1 MDPDLVD
8 KVKAEMEYLD
18 EMIKGESLS
27 IQKLNNQITK
37 FRKLDFV
44 ARDVHKEKMM
54 VAIEEELM
62 RLKSKISDLQ
72 DSQIQWQDNELK
84 IDE

>member
-1 MDPDLVD
+1 MID
-8 KVKAEMEYLD
+8 KVKTEMEYLD

-27 IQKLNNQITK
+27 ISKLNKQNTK

-62 RLKSKISDLQ
+62 RYKNKISDLQ
-72 DSQIQWQDNELK
+72 DA
-84 IDE
+84 

>member
-8 KVKAEMEYLD
+8 KVRAEMEYLD

-27 IQKLNNQITK
+27 IQKLNNQITQ

-62 RLKSKISDLQ
+62 RFKNKISDLQ
-72 DSQIQWQDNELK
+72 DS
-84 IDE
+84 